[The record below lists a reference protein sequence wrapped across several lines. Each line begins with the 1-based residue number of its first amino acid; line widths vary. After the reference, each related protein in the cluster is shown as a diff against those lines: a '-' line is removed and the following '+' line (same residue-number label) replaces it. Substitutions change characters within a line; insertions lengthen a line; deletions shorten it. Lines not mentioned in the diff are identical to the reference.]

1 MDPQNYLMRAKQAE
15 LAFRKGD
22 YKAARDGYMDLLKE
36 NHYDDSVRIGMVR
49 ANQMMI
55 QENLE
60 KLKKIQMIYK
70 QRWTLAGAITKA
82 ISFRKQSPF

>member
-55 QENLE
+55 Q
-60 KLKKIQMIYK
+60 